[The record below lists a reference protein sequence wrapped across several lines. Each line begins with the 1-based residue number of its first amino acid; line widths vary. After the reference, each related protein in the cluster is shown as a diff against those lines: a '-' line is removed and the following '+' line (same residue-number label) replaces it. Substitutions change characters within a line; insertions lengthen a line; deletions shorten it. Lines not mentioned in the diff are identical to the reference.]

1 MRRLAR
7 LAGLRRLAG
16 FGPSRASVGVVLA
29 AVVLVS
35 GTSGCSGGQTGEITE
50 PTRCERVTEEVAR
63 EHLPSEI
70 QAAIEAAERTTGAAL
85 EWTHADGAA
94 SRLSLSLAHDGD
106 AFERLGDDACPPS
119 WRASYMLHATT
130 EDTRFAA
137 TLNGTLTVREV
148 ASETSETR
156 ETSATVV
163 AEAPLAIVHLDG
175 FEAADEPGGA
185 ETMVR
190 LFGVHVGPAWRGTLV
205 LQDDEGERV
214 IAAF

>member
-7 LAGLRRLAG
+7 LVGLGRLGG
-16 FGPSRASVGVVLA
+16 FGPSRTAIGVLTAVVLA
-29 AVVLVS
+29 S
-35 GTSGCSGGQTGEITE
+35 GASGCSGGQTGEITE

-70 QAAIEAAERTTGAAL
+70 QVALEAAERTTGAAL
-85 EWTHADGAA
+85 EWTDADGAG
-94 SRLSLSLAHDGD
+94 SRLSLSLSHDGT
-106 AFERLGDDACPPS
+106 ALARLGGDTCPPS
-119 WRASYMLHATT
+119 WRASYSLHATT
-130 EDTRFAA
+130 EDSRFAA
-137 TLNGTLTVREV
+137 TLSGTLTVRDV
-148 ASETSETR
+148 ASDAGETR

-214 IAAF
+214 LAAF

>member
-7 LAGLRRLAG
+7 FVGPGRLAG
-16 FGPSRASVGVVLA
+16 FGPSRTSIGVVLA
-29 AVVLVS
+29 EIVLASV
-35 GTSGCSGGQTGEITE
+35 TSGCSGGQTGEITE
-50 PTRCERVTEEVAR
+50 PTRCERVTEEVERA
-63 EHLPSEI
+63 HLPSEI
-70 QAAIEAAERTTGAAL
+70 QVALEAAERTTGASL
-85 EWTHADGAA
+85 EWIDADGAA
-94 SRLSLSLAHDGD
+94 SRLSLSLSHDGT

-148 ASETSETR
+148 ASDTSETH

-163 AEAPLAIVHLDG
+163 AEAPLAMVHLDG
-175 FEAADEPGGA
+175 FEADDEPGGA

-214 IAAF
+214 LAAF